1 MTPDVLDMSGSHVG
15 TALRVA
21 MHAYHK
27 AARSGFTLMD
37 VSNAPLAK
45 RRKKKNFSSESQKE
59 SDDSTET
66 NDSKNEGDVTAKLE
80 TSIGRMPSDL
90 LRRTDGDDAHDKIP
104 ALAVC
109 LSPSITRQKAADTSI
124 TTVET
129 TARQPPPLRPIS
141 AECECLQSRST
152 SSDSNFFFKDVKD
165 SRSNPLG
172 YTYSHQR
179 TVSDS
184 HDQTVKPWDT
194 RGLRPLSH
202 NDSDLHSS
210 SAWTANNNKPPLID
224 LTSPDVEVSTNQNF
238 SFFDE
243 GNSNQVVV
251 QNPLGYN
258 QVTFDTGYLAQHN
271 KVSKSNEKN
280 TPCKNVPGKHTLDTT
295 SESDVMNNNIVNIA
309 WSELRGSSHGKNS
322 RKRPFESTL

>member
-59 SDDSTET
+59 SDDSIET

-80 TSIGRMPSDL
+80 VSLGRMPSDSL
-90 LRRTDGDDAHDKIP
+90 KQTDGDDSHSKIP
-104 ALAVC
+104 ALAVY
-109 LSPSITRQKAADTSI
+109 LSPSISRQKITDTSV
-124 TTVET
+124 TTIET

-141 AECECLQSRST
+141 ADCDSLQSRST

-165 SRSNPLG
+165 LRSNPAG
-172 YTYSHQR
+172 YTYGHQR

-184 HDQTVKPWDT
+184 RDQTVKPWEG

-202 NDSDLHSS
+202 NDSDLYSS
-210 SAWTANNNKPPLID
+210 GTWTATNNKPLLID
-224 LTSPDVEVSTNQNF
+224 LTSPDVEDSANQNF
-238 SFFDE
+238 NFLDGRS
-243 GNSNQVVV
+243 SNQVIV
-251 QNPLGYN
+251 QNPPGYN
-258 QVTFDTGYLAQHN
+258 QMTFDAGYLAQN
-271 KVSKSNEKN
+271 NIVSKSTDMPGKN
-280 TPCKNVPGKHTLDTT
+280 TLDAT

>member
-1 MTPDVLDMSGSHVG
+1 MTPDVLDMLGSHVG

-66 NDSKNEGDVTAKLE
+66 NDSKSEGDVKAKLDV
-80 TSIGRMPSDL
+80 SIGRLSSDL
-90 LRRTDGDDAHDKIP
+90 LRKTDDDSLNKIP

-109 LSPSITRQKAADTSI
+109 LSPSITRQKITDTSV

-129 TARQPPPLRPIS
+129 SARQPPPLRPIS
-141 AECECLQSRST
+141 ADCDCLHSRSA
-152 SSDSNFFFKDVKD
+152 SSESNFFFKDVKD
-165 SRSNPLG
+165 SRSNPPG

-184 HDQTVKPWDT
+184 RDQTAKPWEM
-194 RGLRPLSH
+194 RGLRPLSY
-202 NDSDLHSS
+202 NDSDSYS
-210 SAWTANNNKPPLID
+210 GGAWTATNNKPPMID
-224 LTSPDVEVSTNQNF
+224 LTSPDVEVSANQSFN
-238 SFFDE
+238 FFDE
-243 GNSNQVVV
+243 RASNRVVV
-251 QNPLGYN
+251 ENPLGYN
-258 QVTFDTGYLAQHN
+258 KVTFDTQYLVQHD
-271 KVSKSNEKN
+271 KVSKSTDMPGKN
-280 TPCKNVPGKHTLDTT
+280 TLNTT

-322 RKRPFESTL
+322 RKRPFEST